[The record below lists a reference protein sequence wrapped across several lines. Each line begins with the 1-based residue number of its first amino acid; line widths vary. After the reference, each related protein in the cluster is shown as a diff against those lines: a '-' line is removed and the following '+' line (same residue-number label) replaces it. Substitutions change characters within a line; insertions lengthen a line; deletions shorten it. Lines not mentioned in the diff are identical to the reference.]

1 MPYIDHS
8 ELDPGPFYSNSF
20 FFFTLASFHAGLI
33 AWLIT
38 LPNIILVQVQVTSW

>member
-8 ELDPGPFYSNSF
+8 ELDPGPIYSNSF
-20 FFFTLASFHAGLI
+20 FSLASFHAGLI